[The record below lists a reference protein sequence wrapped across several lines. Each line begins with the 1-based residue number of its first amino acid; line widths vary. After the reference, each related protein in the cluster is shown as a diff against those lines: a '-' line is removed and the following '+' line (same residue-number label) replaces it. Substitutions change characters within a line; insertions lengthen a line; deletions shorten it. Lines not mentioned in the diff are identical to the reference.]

1 MLALVVQDQAQNLFV
16 VLLMMLHP
24 AQELEPPE
32 EPARFKQTS
41 AEHHGD
47 DQRQLHH
54 ARGRHHGAC

>member
-1 MLALVVQDQAQNLFV
+1 
-16 VLLMMLHP
+16 MMLHP

-54 ARGRHHGAC
+54 ARRQHRYGSAGQRPGRVHFIK